1 VTTRVLT
8 ERPEATRLEFRL
20 PGADVNPYLAVA
32 GLLASV
38 RDGITARADLGP
50 PYAGDAYAT
59 AEAALPTTL
68 HDAAEAFIRSPFA
81 TEVFGKDVIRHYHAV
96 AEFEWESFK
105 TSVTDWE
112 RERYLAGI

>member
-1 VTTRVLT
+1 
-8 ERPEATRLEFRL
+8 
-20 PGADVNPYLAVA
+20 VA

-38 RDGITARADLGP
+38 RDGITAEADPGQ

-59 AEAALPTTL
+59 AEAALPMTL

-81 TEVFGKDVIRHYHAV
+81 AEAFGKDVIRHYHAV